1 MIENIK
7 YCYIFSLVVLWI
19 VVCAVN
25 GISILLFTCVDRER
39 LKLFKHRFKFLGV
52 GLILLIFTIIV
63 QNLYFLIYG
72 VD

>member
-19 VVCAVN
+19 AVWVVNA
-25 GISILLFTCVDRER
+25 ISITLFTSVNREK

-52 GLILLIFTIIV
+52 GLILLIFTILA
-63 QNLYFLIYG
+63 QNFYFLIYG